1 MQKVYQVSIILK
13 SIIDGDLQP
22 LTHSGVIIYP
32 ASSLKRIF
40 DWADRT
46 GHQIEWI
53 EGVFYDPVEKV
64 GQLSV
69 AYICQRPNDT
79 DSRVFRA
86 TCLDTVAEM
95 AKEARSDS
103 LVPYV
108 EIGISN

>member
-1 MQKVYQVSIILK
+1 MLK

-22 LTHSGVIIYP
+22 LTTHGGVTMYP
-32 ASSLKRIF
+32 ASSLGRIF

-53 EGVFYDPVEKV
+53 EGVFYDPVAKV

-69 AYICQRPNDT
+69 AYICQRPKDI

-95 AKEARSDS
+95 AEEVRSDS
-103 LVPYV
+103 LMPYV
-108 EIGISN
+108 EIGISY